1 MLCTNIAYLP
11 VFILMNDWGRWFS
24 ALFIV
29 GFLDIMLLAGDE
41 DEGVC
46 YAFEKFEGLNFPE
59 QVTDFYYTTY
69 NLKNW
74 LLHR

>member
-1 MLCTNIAYLP
+1 
-11 VFILMNDWGRWFS
+11 
-24 ALFIV
+24 
-29 GFLDIMLLAGDE
+29 MLLAGDE

-46 YAFEKFEGLNFPE
+46 HALEIMGGSRNPMPFILLILYIATFEKFEGLNFPE

-69 NLKNW
+69 YLKNW